1 MLLIKILWTPTVE
14 HCKFASH
21 IGLSMRLKLQQ
32 ELMHYDSY
40 KLEIIIKD
48 DKHLDYKNRKR
59 IF

>member
-1 MLLIKILWTPTVE
+1 MLLIRILWSPTVE

-48 DKHLDYKNRKR
+48 NKHMDFKNCKI